1 MGPTIPYFG
10 KRAPISKSAPRIF
23 FAFVNVFEGF
33 EVDVISSYWKAY
45 LNLFSPPYDSRAR
58 SPSWA
63 LWRPTSLI
71 VMRYGAVSH
80 KS

>member
-23 FAFVNVFEGF
+23 FAFVHVFEGF
-33 EVDVISSYWKAY
+33 EVIVFFSYWKAY
-45 LNLFSPPYDSRAR
+45 LNLFATPYDSRAR

-63 LWRPTSLI
+63 EHP
-71 VMRYGAVSH
+71 
-80 KS
+80 K

>member
-10 KRAPISKSAPRIF
+10 KRAPFSESAPRIF
-23 FAFVNVFEGF
+23 FAFVHVFEGF
-33 EVDVISSYWKAY
+33 EVSVFFSYWKPY

-63 LWRPTSLI
+63 R
-71 VMRYGAVSH
+71 
-80 KS
+80 